1 MRVTFIIPQT
11 QSLLPVGSITSVKA
25 IDKVHSIIRGTGVV
39 LVWEPDTPAVLN
51 GSVQIRDSRATRA
64 N

>member
-1 MRVTFIIPQT
+1 MSVTFIIPQSR
-11 QSLLPVGSITSVKA
+11 SLLPVDSITSVKA
-25 IDKVHSIIRGTGVV
+25 KDKVHSIIRGTGVV

-51 GSVQIRDSRATRA
+51 GSVQMRDSRAQRE